1 MIEDTAVVKKI
12 ARDAERAEVVAQV
25 RTMDAEIYRLRRAR
39 EKLILEFGTC
49 GAFLRDAGVSWVACK
64 LIDGHAGPHHE
75 SVGV

>member
-12 ARDAERAEVVAQV
+12 ARDAERAEIVAQV

-39 EKLILEFGTC
+39 EKLVLEFGTC
-49 GAFLRDAGVSWVACK
+49 GAFLRDVGARCK
-64 LIDGHAGPHHE
+64 LIDGHVGPHHE